1 MGTGF
6 EELYRTGGRGT
17 SNTLIAGLMGHEAT
31 FTVACAN
38 ARVAIYPDTTFTTPT
53 STKPVTLAGMVVADA
68 ETTNYTTTEK
78 EWVRAE
84 AFPAEASR
92 WRIIDAYGG
101 TCNRTYTVYRD
112 STVPNPPAGTGS
124 RLNMSAATGECAT
137 TPSATVVGLT
147 DRTQVNITLDAM
159 NFGGQQAAAI
169 GYVLGVDYGD
179 APSSYGVAGAVAQPP
194 QPWNGGNSLS
204 FDAAAPTV
212 VVNAGVVQTN
222 VFPTISTPSLRL
234 GSQVFTNLTPP
245 YSADASGDAG
255 WAVPPSGTVTPD
267 ENGLSGAPPPIPVVR
282 GVTTTYTSPPV
293 TCVGT
298 GSVQGWLDWDR
309 SGAFETDEG
318 SNVVTC
324 PGGNGS
330 VTLNFTIP
338 ADVPNGV
345 AAGGDRTFLR
355 LEIAPTAA
363 ELAPLGILSQGE
375 VEDWPVLLQVP
386 QPAGDQDRG
395 RAGHPGCGRRGDV
408 HGGRDERRQRP
419 LHGGCAGVGL
429 RLLRCRAGRR
439 DLTSYSSVPTGV
451 FDDPPNARLTWTG
464 PLAAGASVTFTVR
477 MTVKAPP
484 GDLVMSNVAR
494 VSNIFLPPTSG
505 NVCVAGSPD
514 QLARSVRGWTSTA
527 PR

>member
-1 MGTGF
+1 MGATRLRSGFSAILAVAVLTTALLVLPRDAGGALAVGDFGNNTGSGVGRHGECRGGALHGAHRLDQLGCTSAPTVTAKTVRTWQQVGPTTRLEVDCTLSNIVADNPPPF
-6 EELYRTGGRGT
+6 RPTGGAHRGGHRIRRKPYRTGGAGDLEHAHRGV
-17 SNTLIAGLMGHEAT
+17 IGDEAT

-38 ARVAIYPDTTFTTPT
+38 ARVAIYPDTTFTPTPT

-68 ETTNYTTTEK
+68 ETTNFTTTER

-101 TCNRTYTVYRD
+101 TCNGSSYTVYRD
-112 STVPNPPAGTGS
+112 STIPNPPAGTGS

-137 TPSATVVGLT
+137 TPSATVVGMT
-147 DRTQVNITLDAM
+147 DRTQVNIQLYAM

-194 QPWNGGNSLS
+194 QPWNGGDSLS
-204 FDAAAPTV
+204 FDAALPTV

-222 VFPTISTPSLRL
+222 VLPSISPPSLRL

-267 ENGLSGAPPPIPVVR
+267 ENGLSGAPPPIQVVR

-293 TCVGT
+293 ACVGT

-309 SGAFETDEG
+309 SGTFETDEG

-324 PGGNGS
+324 PGGSGS

-338 ADVPNGV
+338 ADVPEPAWPPEGT
-345 AAGGDRTFLR
+345 GRSCGWRS
-355 LEIAPTAA
+355 P
-363 ELAPLGILSQGE
+363 PLPRSS
-375 VEDWPVLLQVP
+375 
-386 QPAGDQDRG
+386 
-395 RAGHPGCGRRGDV
+395 RR
-408 HGGRDERRQRP
+408 
-419 LHGGCAGVGL
+419 
-429 RLLRCRAGRR
+429 
-439 DLTSYSSVPTGV
+439 
-451 FDDPPNARLTWTG
+451 W
-464 PLAAGASVTFTVR
+464 AS
-477 MTVKAPP
+477 
-484 GDLVMSNVAR
+484 
-494 VSNIFLPPTSG
+494 
-505 NVCVAGSPD
+505 
-514 QLARSVRGWTSTA
+514 
-527 PR
+527 